1 MERERERL
9 RSLQPTVWDDLRF
22 TLKFWV
28 SAPMISERVSAVS
41 SGLKPEPRSLPR
53 NWTRKG
59 LDEWQ
64 EI

>member
-1 MERERERL
+1 MERERL

-22 TLKFWV
+22 TLKSQI

-41 SGLKPEPRSLPR
+41 GGLKPGPRSLPR
-53 NWTRKG
+53 NWTRRG
-59 LDEWQ
+59 LDEDQ